1 MRFRGTAVK
10 KPLMTKWQ
18 IVHLFSDLQI
28 VQSMAARS
36 VGSKPLG

>member
-10 KPLMTKWQ
+10 KPWMTKWQ

-28 VQSMAARS
+28 VHPWLL
-36 VGSKPLG
+36 VP